1 MDKKVKLVTI
11 GAFDPPTYGHLRMFE
26 KAKEFLEK
34 EKGFQVVEGIISIIP
49 DTFRNKICT
58 ASSYHRMKMLNRA
71 LQSSRWIRA
80 DDWQCFQ
87 TTVQNFSQTLT
98 CIDNV
103 FNVDKDNNRI
113 STVFICSYKFFEH
126 VSVDESD
133 LCNIDELHDIL
144 TNFDTIVICASQ
156 VGTSLTSSTA
166 ITLTKNQKQLYIVHD
181 SIYGGPQ
188 SGSFVRKAL
197 AKGES
202 IRYCT
207 YDKVISY
214 IYEYGLYSCQ
224 APPIPFKSRILISK
238 SKVKFSPTPA
248 STSASA
254 PTTLL
259 RLSPIKL
266 LSMENSWPLTYHNSH
281 IIDNIDEYI
290 CDPSDI
296 SDNCIC
302 NDKTLYDGA
311 IWQESLEA
319 QSNRI
324 AEALARLPEIEQEP
338 PPRPLKTGT
347 KTKSYA
353 KSSDNVYHKSRN
365 SKSSDDSQNLMSSS
379 LISFTFEQH
388 NLSYTPET
396 TV

>member
-11 GAFDPPTYGHLRMFE
+11 GAFDPPTYAHLRMFE

-34 EKGFQVVEGIISIIP
+34 EKGCQVVEGIISIIP
-49 DTFRNKICT
+49 DTFRNKTCT

-133 LCNIDELHDIL
+133 LCNIDELHEIL
-144 TNFDTIVICASQ
+144 SNFDTIVICAPQ
-156 VGTSLTSSTA
+156 IGTSLTSCTA

-181 SIYGGPQ
+181 SVYGGPQ

-207 YDKVISY
+207 YDEVISY

-224 APPIPFKSRILISK
+224 AYR
-238 SKVKFSPTPA
+238 
-248 STSASA
+248 
-254 PTTLL
+254 
-259 RLSPIKL
+259 
-266 LSMENSWPLTYHNSH
+266 
-281 IIDNIDEYI
+281 IDNIDEYI
-290 CDPSDI
+290 CDVNDFSD
-296 SDNCIC
+296 DCIC
-302 NDKTLYDGA
+302 NDKTLFDGA

-324 AEALARLPEIEQEP
+324 AGIL
-338 PPRPLKTGT
+338 
-347 KTKSYA
+347 
-353 KSSDNVYHKSRN
+353 N
-365 SKSSDDSQNLMSSS
+365 
-379 LISFTFEQH
+379 
-388 NLSYTPET
+388 
-396 TV
+396 